1 MYMYIHVHEVINTW
15 FILYM
20 YIQEVM
26 NKWFSIYPSPHVHVN
41 VYVHVLVHEVMNKWS
56 SINTLHDV
64 IRDMYMKS
72 WTNLSI
78 INLSPHVCGYTWS
91 HAWFTYQIFTCWT
104 IKMKYAL
111 SFPKG
116 SALLWKDSR
125 ATGSSYDP
133 KRFQF
138 IRCFL
143 SLHVHVHKHIV
154 HNIY

>member
-1 MYMYIHVHEVINTW
+1 MYILHVHEVINMW

-72 WTNLSI
+72 
-78 INLSPHVCGYTWS
+78 
-91 HAWFTYQIFTCWT
+91 
-104 IKMKYAL
+104 
-111 SFPKG
+111 
-116 SALLWKDSR
+116 
-125 ATGSSYDP
+125 
-133 KRFQF
+133 
-138 IRCFL
+138 
-143 SLHVHVHKHIV
+143 
-154 HNIY
+154 